1 MLEIYRKLGLPGACG
16 SMDATHVSWGNELF
30 TLILNYVGLTKDTTG
45 EETNVFEL
53 KEYLVLKIKITTKL
67 ELYRYSLV
75 LQLVLPLHF

>member
-1 MLEIYRKLGLPGACG
+1 MLVL
-16 SMDATHVSWGNELF
+16 S
-30 TLILNYVGLTKDTTG
+30 YVGLTKETTG

-53 KEYLVLKIKITTKL
+53 KEYLVLKIEITTKL